1 MKRYEGTKR
10 LKAREMTR
18 GEYNEYRGWT
28 LPGDEESSDPGY
40 LVEYE
45 DGGKPNTIGHAGYIS
60 WSPKDVFERT
70 YHEIED

>member
-10 LKAREMTR
+10 LSAAPMTR
-18 GEYNEYRGWT
+18 GEYNEYRNWDI
-28 LPGDEESSDPGY
+28 PDNEDPADMGY

-45 DGGKPNTIGHAGYIS
+45 EGGKGNDSRHGGYIS

-70 YHEIED
+70 YRPID